1 MAVKVGYAAALRT
14 APGLP
19 GLSIAKVR
27 AVAALAPHRAERIA
41 RVRGFTSER
50 ATTSVAVPGCGRRMG
65 RTVARGAAMLV
76 LATPLAGCSLLR
88 RGEDRE
94 SPAVLQARVAD
105 DARIRQE
112 VEARLA
118 AEPSIGPGRVR
129 VMVERAEVQLHGSV
143 EGFGALQCA
152 LRNAGLARGVGL
164 VIDLLI
170 LESGPREVTC
180 LAPRYHAPPDA

>member
-1 MAVKVGYAAALRT
+1 M
-14 APGLP
+14 
-19 GLSIAKVR
+19 
-27 AVAALAPHRAERIA
+27 
-41 RVRGFTSER
+41 
-50 ATTSVAVPGCGRRMG
+50 
-65 RTVARGAAMLV
+65 ARGAALLT
-76 LATPLAGCSLLR
+76 LAVALAGCSLLR

-94 SPAVLQARVAD
+94 SPAVLQARLAED
-105 DARIRQE
+105 SRIRQE

-152 LRNAGLARGVGL
+152 LRNASLARGVGL
-164 VIDLLI
+164 VIDLLV

-180 LAPRYHAPPDA
+180 LAPRVFGAPGA